1 MLFKLDKQNR
11 IFIHPEAILL
21 CPELKSLN
29 CDEILFVCVFC
40 DYNSPYHQLPEEER
54 LRRAKHHV
62 WADTNKNTDSPIL
75 QAGIEAYRGLQYDYN
90 RELVI
95 KYKSKINML
104 SNALL
109 NTNKAKEIKE
119 IDEAIERLN
128 DRIEKT
134 QKQIDQSDELSELR
148 GGGEL
153 TWIEKWQRGLRERK
167 AAKEREGIVEI
178 G

>member
-1 MLFKLDKQNR
+1 MLFKLDRSKKIILNN
-11 IFIHPEAILL
+11 EAILL
-21 CPELKSLN
+21 CPELAHLKE
-29 CDEILFVCVFC
+29 DEVLFIILFC
-40 DYNSPYHQLPEEER
+40 DYQSCYHQLPEEER

-62 WADTNKNTDSPIL
+62 WADTKKNIDSPII
-75 QAGIEAYRGLQYDYN
+75 QAGIEAYRGLQYDHN

-109 NTNKAKEIKE
+109 ATTKAKEIKE